1 MKKSQIT
8 VSKKSLSALDEYINN
23 VYKLVLLLVPGACQC
38 AGLVYTFEKFMGW
51 LPTVNWLALIIFDVT
66 CLIYLSIGIYLVRT
80 GLKDGAVLEEKLRA
94 GKLFLLAVML
104 IQFNFILY
112 MIPATDFWGFA
123 FFFVILTAFF
133 LDYKLVAATSVEIGV
148 SIIVSWILWGE
159 IHLPVKNEF
168 FIVNILD
175 RAICIALSLPTTVLL
190 TYLISRFLVN
200 AKKDEMERNNEQVR
214 RVLTSVKSLSE
225 KLYTAG
231 TVLSEVSQ
239 NESASAQ
246 ELAATSEELWD
257 SSSLLG
263 QKTETSMANLTEL
276 NEWEAVVADNVKKV
290 ETVSKDI
297 LEKSEANEKLLNEL
311 HFINNEVSNSMQLT
325 TDVAQKLSAAVDEIG
340 VTLNLINDIS
350 SSTNL
355 LALNASIEAARA
367 GEAGKGFAVVAQ
379 EVGNLAN
386 NTKESLNEVEA
397 VIARVQDN
405 VREITMHVEENS
417 QKLNKQN
424 EYFGHV
430 FKGMQEMAEL
440 LQTSVDTIAT
450 MGEAHDNQSGV
461 IKNTVSINKDITD
474 SIRNEIEQFQSI
486 NRMVESNVKDI
497 TEMTAQVNSINQMV
511 DSMND
516 LLTGEE

>member
-1 MKKSQIT
+1 MKKSQTT

-80 GLKDGAVLEEKLRA
+80 GLKDGAVLEEKLKA

-405 VREITMHVEENS
+405 VREITIHVEENS

-424 EYFGHV
+424 EYFDHV